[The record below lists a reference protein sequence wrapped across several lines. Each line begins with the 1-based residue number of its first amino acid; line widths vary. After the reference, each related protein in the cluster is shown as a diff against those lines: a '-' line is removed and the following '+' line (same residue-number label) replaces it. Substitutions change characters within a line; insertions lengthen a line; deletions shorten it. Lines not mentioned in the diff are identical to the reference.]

1 MSLSSLSCYAA
12 LRLSNNQNPVFS
24 FFSTK
29 TQFMKAL
36 FYSEHGPADVL
47 SLGELPDP
55 TIGPVDV
62 LIKVAT
68 TAINRLDIVQ
78 RHGWYTLPG
87 FSLPHV
93 AGMDMAGTVIELGS
107 KVTGLSVGD
116 RVVVD
121 PSLNAV
127 HPDSL
132 FAGHGDRYGNLGV
145 LGATKPGGYGELCAV
160 SADHVHLLPDDMD
173 FATAAVFPTAW
184 MTTHHALF
192 NVGQLKTGETLLIHG
207 GTSALTLAAVQ
218 LAIAA
223 GARVFV
229 SATTDEKCAAAA
241 ELGAVTANSQSTD
254 IVSWIENQTG
264 GKGVDMVLDHVGT
277 ALWGA
282 SLGALGP
289 QGRLVCC
296 GNTTGDTASIPSLGS
311 IFGRGI
317 QIRGSDAYRSTDFAN
332 VWSHYCDGIAL
343 EQFNPQIAHTF
354 TIDQGAAAQE
364 LLESGQALGRIVLFH
379 QPEKV

>member
-1 MSLSSLSCYAA
+1 MSLPSVSCYPSA
-12 LRLSNNQNPVFS
+12 RLSNSQNPIFS

-47 SLGELPDP
+47 SIGNLPDP

-62 LIKVAT
+62 LINVAT

-78 RHGWYTLPG
+78 RHGWFTLPG

-93 AGMDMAGTVIELGS
+93 AGMDMAGTVIEIGS
-107 KVTGLSVGD
+107 KVTRFSVGD

-121 PSLNAV
+121 PSLHDV
-127 HPDSL
+127 HPDSH
-132 FAGHGDRYGNLGV
+132 FAGHGDRYENLGV
-145 LGATKPGGYGELCAV
+145 LGATQSGGYGELCAV

-192 NVGQLKTGETLLIHG
+192 NVGQLKAGETLLIHG
-207 GTSALTLAAVQ
+207 GASALTLAAIQ
-218 LAIAA
+218 LAIAT

-229 SATTDEKCAAAA
+229 SATADEKCAVAA
-241 ELGAVTANSQSTD
+241 ELGAITANSQSTD
-254 IVSWIENQTG
+254 VANWARNQTG

-277 ALWGA
+277 ALWDV
-282 SLGALGP
+282 SLDALGP
-289 QGRLVCC
+289 QGRLVSC

-311 IFGRGI
+311 VFGRGI

-332 VWSHYCDGIAL
+332 VWSRYCDGIAL
-343 EQFNPQIAHTF
+343 RQFSPQISHTF

-364 LLESGQALGRIVLFH
+364 LLESGQASGRVVLFH
-379 QPEKV
+379 KTKN

>member
-1 MSLSSLSCYAA
+1 
-12 LRLSNNQNPVFS
+12 
-24 FFSTK
+24 
-29 TQFMKAL
+29 MKAL

-47 SLGELPDP
+47 SLGDLPDP

-78 RHGWYTLPG
+78 RHGWFTLPG

-93 AGMDMAGTVIELGS
+93 AGMDMAGTVVEIGS
-107 KVTGLSVGD
+107 EITRLSVGD

-121 PSLNAV
+121 PSLHGV
-127 HPDSL
+127 HPKSH
-132 FAGHGDRYGNLGV
+132 FAGHGDRYGELGV

-160 SADHVHLLPDDMD
+160 SADHVHRLPDDMD

-192 NVGQLKTGETLLIHG
+192 NVGQLKAGETLMIHG

-218 LAIAA
+218 LAIAT

-229 SATTDEKCAAAA
+229 TATSDEKCAVAAK
-241 ELGAVTANSQSTD
+241 LGAVTTNSQGTD
-254 IVSWIENQTG
+254 IVHWSNEQTA
-264 GKGVDMVLDHVGT
+264 GKGVDVVLDHIGT
-277 ALWGA
+277 ALWEA
-282 SLGALGP
+282 SLGALGA
-289 QGRLVCC
+289 QGRLVSC

-311 IFGRGI
+311 VFGRGI
-317 QIRGSDAYRSTDFAN
+317 QIRGSDAYRSMDFAD
-332 VWSHYCDGIAL
+332 VWKHYCHGIAL
-343 EQFNPQIAHTF
+343 EQFSPQISHTF

-364 LLESGQALGRIVLFH
+364 LLESGQAAGRIVLFH
-379 QPEKV
+379 QTEK